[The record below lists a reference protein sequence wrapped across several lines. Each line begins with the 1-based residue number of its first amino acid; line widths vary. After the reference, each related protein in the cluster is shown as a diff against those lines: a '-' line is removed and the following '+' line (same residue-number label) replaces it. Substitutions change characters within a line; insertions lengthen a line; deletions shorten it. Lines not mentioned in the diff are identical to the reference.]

1 MTKVKFT
8 MEFEGDEEEI
18 QNILGTL
25 AKSLPETVKVTQ
37 SNSDSDSLSDR
48 EIRRLRGIIA
58 ANTPLR

>member
-25 AKSLPETVKVTQ
+25 AKSLPETVKVKQ
-37 SNSDSDSLSDR
+37 SNSDSLSDR
-48 EIRRLRGIIA
+48 EVRRLRGIIA
-58 ANTPLR
+58 ANTPLC